1 MSEPK
6 PFYDLL
12 REAQSRLEEQADR
25 IEAQALE
32 QADRLKA
39 LESAAGQRIRGLE
52 ATVADQ
58 HETLLMSAAAM
69 ESVMDVCRRHG
80 YDPACG
86 LSAVGWLEV
95 VLDNAAAGWPSMN

>member
-6 PFYDLL
+6 PFYRLL

-52 ATVADQ
+52 ATVAEQ
-58 HETLLMSAAAM
+58 HETLLLSWDTL
-69 ESVMDVCRRHG
+69 ETVMDVCRRHG
-80 YDPACG
+80 FDPACG
-86 LSAVGWLEV
+86 RSAVEWLEV